1 MSQRTLWPLAPHTE
15 AKHALLRAY
24 LTAWFPILGSWN
36 QRVRFIDGFAGPG
49 EYWGGEPGSPLVA
62 LQAASTHAERLAR
75 RNLNFVLIEQDR
87 SRYEHL
93 QNLVNERQAA
103 GEIPNNIAFS
113 VRNGSFS
120 EVINRGLERLGNNEL
135 GPTFVM
141 IDPFGIRDV
150 TYQVLQRLARYDKT
164 ELLISFMY
172 ESISRFM
179 RTDGFEPHLDAL
191 FGCREWRTALTIDDS
206 QQKELFLH
214 DLFQRRLVDAGM
226 EYVRSFRMIDT
237 GGRTEYFLFFATH
250 SIKGLEVMTNAMWS
264 VDPSGGYRFSD
275 ATDPNQL
282 VLIEPEP
289 DFSQLRSSIVGE
301 FKGQT
306 VGIKEIEDYV
316 IVHTLF
322 RKTDIRTN
330 ALQPME
336 DDGVIQVTGRS
347 RRRTYPPRCTISFA

>member
-1 MSQRTLWPLAPHTE
+1 M
-15 AKHALLRAY
+15 LRAY
-24 LTAWFPILGSWN
+24 LTAWFPILGSRN

-49 EYWGGEPGSPLVA
+49 EYSGGEPGSPLVA
-62 LQAASTHAERLAR
+62 LEAARAHSERLAER
-75 RNLNFVLIEQDR
+75 DLNFVLIEEHR
-87 SRYEHL
+87 PRYEHL
-93 QNLVNERQAA
+93 ENLVAARRAA
-103 GEIPNNIAFS
+103 GEIPDNIAFS

-120 EVINRGLERLGNNEL
+120 EVINRGLDRLGNSEL

-141 IDPFGIRDV
+141 IDPFGIRGV
-150 TYQVLQRLARYDKT
+150 TYQVLQRLAQYGKT

-179 RTDGFEPHLDAL
+179 KTPGFKQHLDSL
-191 FGCREWRTALTIDDS
+191 FGYREWRTALSIYDPR
-206 QQKELFLH
+206 QKELFLH
-214 DLFQRRLVDAGM
+214 DLFQRRLEEAGM
-226 EYVRSFRMIDT
+226 DYVRSFRMIDT

-250 SIKGLEVMTNAMWS
+250 SIKGLEVMKDAMWS

-275 ATDPNQL
+275 ATDQNQL

-289 DFSQLRSSIVGE
+289 DFSQLSSRIVDQ
-301 FKGQT
+301 FKGRT

-322 RKTDIRTN
+322 RKTDIRKN

-336 DDGVIQVTGRS
+336 DSDLIEVTGRK
-347 RRRTYPPRCTISFA
+347 RKRAYPVGCSIRFA